1 MDVNFREL
9 FKKLVGAVSSNDDI
23 YLEKAID
30 DIVSY
35 INNVMRKE
43 FKLKHV
49 TEEEVLKTGNT
60 AFMYALG
67 NSFCYSSKMIRNI
80 QGKLKIFKS
89 KDYNPMYNDV
99 TYAMYL
105 VNAIGH
111 ELCHCNQ
118 YNDYKTGMLSEQN
131 YLNSLCYAFGYYDN
145 KVNYFDRSFEGEAF
159 GNGVSMMK
167 YLCNEGMLSDLG
179 YLTLYKDQLS
189 KFTFFSKNLMMSE
202 AIYYL
207 DKIPFMKTRRGF
219 EDIIIYINHNL
230 SLLGKDTI
238 RLLIRDYPLIS
249 VGLEEEKDKCRI
261 KNPIELMEQYFL
273 GYLKYGTNRWGLNDI
288 ERKSL
293 EDIYI
298 YLLIPQLNDK
308 IYNELCI
315 KYGIDKMESFMY
327 ILRNNIN
334 RKIQLYKVSYHNS
347 LDKVRRIRVT
357 DKNILQDIDEEYVE
371 NKYNSSLIYL
381 VDYKSRIDEFIN
393 KGKIKK

>member
-30 DIVSY
+30 DIVRY
-35 INNVMRKE
+35 INKVMGKE

-159 GNGVSMMK
+159 GNGVYIMK

-179 YLTLYKDQLS
+179 YLTLYKEQLS
-189 KFTFFSKNLMMSE
+189 KFTFFSKLFH
-202 AIYYL
+202 L
-207 DKIPFMKTRRGF
+207 
-219 EDIIIYINHNL
+219 
-230 SLLGKDTI
+230 
-238 RLLIRDYPLIS
+238 
-249 VGLEEEKDKCRI
+249 
-261 KNPIELMEQYFL
+261 
-273 GYLKYGTNRWGLNDI
+273 
-288 ERKSL
+288 
-293 EDIYI
+293 
-298 YLLIPQLNDK
+298 
-308 IYNELCI
+308 
-315 KYGIDKMESFMY
+315 
-327 ILRNNIN
+327 
-334 RKIQLYKVSYHNS
+334 
-347 LDKVRRIRVT
+347 
-357 DKNILQDIDEEYVE
+357 ILQ
-371 NKYNSSLIYL
+371 
-381 VDYKSRIDEFIN
+381 
-393 KGKIKK
+393 

>member
-9 FKKLVGAVSSNDDI
+9 FKKLVGAISSNDDR

-35 INNVMRKE
+35 INNVMGKE

-131 YLNSLCYAFGYYDN
+131 YLNSLCYAFGYYAN
-145 KVNYFDRSFEGEAF
+145 KVSYFDRSFEGEAF
-159 GNGVSMMK
+159 GNGVSIMK

-179 YLTLYKDQLS
+179 YLTLYKEQLS

-230 SLLGKDTI
+230 SLLGKDKI

-327 ILRNNIN
+327 ILINNIN

-347 LDKVRRIRVT
+347 LDRVRRIRVT

-381 VDYKSRIDEFIN
+381 VEYKRRIDEFIN